1 MNDKDNLVRTALSL
15 LDSRDNDD
23 LMRAA
28 FLLLSSR
35 NIATDW
41 ATLQKPYSALYDDC
55 TRLMLDTAFVLELKA
70 YLQKRMYIHRSVEM
84 LLTHMAMAENSR
96 WDQTPDWMQ
105 QVSKRGRYIN
115 RFVPTFLVINGPIGR
130 FLRWKDSPV
139 KSRLGEEYPI
149 LSAAHNFLDDKV
161 FKALRNGFAHWSFDI
176 DVSGGEPYLI
186 SYEDG
191 KDVVAAKLHL
201 LEAEAFHI
209 IAFGLTEILD
219 KVFFQGVQDG
229 N

>member
-1 MNDKDNLVRTALSL
+1 MNDKDDLVKTALSL
-15 LDSRDNDD
+15 LNSRDKND

-35 NIATDW
+35 NIAPDW

-55 TRLMLDTAFVLELKA
+55 TRLMQDKGFVSELTA
-70 YLQKRMYIHRSVEM
+70 YLQQRMYIHRSVEM
-84 LLTHMAMAENSR
+84 LLTHMAMAENSH
-96 WDQTPDWMQ
+96 WDQTPTWMQ
-105 QVSKRGRYIN
+105 AISKQGRYIN
-115 RFVPTFLVINGPIGR
+115 RFVPTFLVIDGPIGR
-130 FLRWKDSPV
+130 FLRKDSPV

-161 FKALRNGFAHWSFDI
+161 FKALRNGFAHWSFDLE
-176 DVSGGEPYLI
+176 VSGGEPYLI
-186 SYEDG
+186 SYKDG

-209 IAFGLTEILD
+209 ISFGLTEILD
-219 KVFFQGVQDG
+219 KVFFQGVQHG